1 MLASRP
7 AGLPALSLQ
16 VCTAITESHL
26 PWARVLAESLAAHHR
41 GDPPLAVLVVDAPE
55 GGEGES
61 GEPFRLLRPGDVGI
75 DSRELRLRAAMYRPM
90 EFTGSMR
97 GALLGALLDET
108 AGGPV
113 LFLDADVYVLGSLEP
128 LVAQA
133 SRDGIVL
140 SPHLLGPPP
149 EPSPLER
156 ELLRAGAHNC
166 GYVAVAGASGARFA
180 GWWAGHLARDCLD
193 DPAEGLFVSQRWLD
207 LAPSLFDVGMLRDPG
222 SNVTP
227 HNLGSRV
234 VERGGA
240 GWTIDGDPLRF
251 LHVSGGFDPRADE
264 WPWLSRQPAVT
275 TLCREYAAQLLA
287 AGHRSQPDPPF
298 RYRATAA
305 GLVLEPWVRRRCRA
319 AVLAGEAFPD
329 PFDPR
334 GTEGFTAWLAEP
346 MDGSLPA
353 VSRWAMALR
362 DFRPDLRAVFPA
374 VPGAHTGP
382 YLRWLAEQHEVAVP
396 APFRPHAEV

>member
-1 MLASRP
+1 M
-7 AGLPALSLQ
+7 GLTGTAPSMRF
-16 VCTAITESHL
+16 CTAITESHL

-41 GDPPLAVLVVDAPE
+41 GEPPLTVLVVDGPE
-55 GGEGES
+55 DGRSES
-61 GEPFRLLRPGDVGI
+61 GEPFRLLRPVDVGI
-75 DSRELRLRAAMYRPM
+75 DRRELRLRAAMYRPM

-97 GALLGALLDET
+97 AALLATLLEET
-108 AGGPV
+108 AGDPV
-113 LFLDADVYVLGSLEP
+113 LFLDADVYVLASLEP
-128 LVAQA
+128 LIAQA
-133 SRDGIVL
+133 SEKGIVL

-149 EPSPLER
+149 EPTEVER

-166 GYVAVAGASGARFA
+166 GYVAVAGDAGARFA
-180 GWWAGHLARDCLD
+180 AWWAGHLARDCLD

-234 VERGGA
+234 VRRTAA

-264 WPWLSRQPAVT
+264 WPWLSREREVT
-275 TLCREYAAQLLA
+275 ALCREYSARLLV
-287 AGHRSQPDPPF
+287 AGHRSEPQPPF

-319 AVLAGEAFPD
+319 AALAGEAFPD
-329 PFDPR
+329 PFDA
-334 GTEGFTAWLAEP
+334 GSADAFVAWLAEP
-346 MDGSLPA
+346 VDGSVPP
-353 VSRWAMALR
+353 VSRWALALR
-362 DFRPDLRAVFPA
+362 DFRADLRAVFPQ
-374 VPGAHTGP
+374 VPGPHAGP
-382 YLRWLAEQHEVAVP
+382 YLQWLAQQEEVAVLERLEP
-396 APFRPHAEV
+396 RLRG